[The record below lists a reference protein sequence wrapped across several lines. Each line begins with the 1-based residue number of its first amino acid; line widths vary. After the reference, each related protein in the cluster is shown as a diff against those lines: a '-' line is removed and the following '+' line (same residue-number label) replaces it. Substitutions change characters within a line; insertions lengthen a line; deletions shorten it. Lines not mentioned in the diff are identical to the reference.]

1 MNRTLY
7 AGRMVKALGI
17 ERSFG
22 VGDKA
27 VYVLRGIDLTVD
39 AGTMIALYGPSGSG
53 KTTLLNVIGALDVPD
68 RGEVWIGDENIL
80 QMSER
85 SRARIR
91 RKCIGFI
98 FQNETLMSTYSAR
111 ENIDLVLRLQGLN
124 FFERRKRATTALEAM
139 GLSAWADHLPEELS
153 GGQRQRVAIARALA
167 LRPALILADEPTSGL
182 DTRMARRVLSL
193 FVGIAKTQGTAFLIV
208 SHDSV
213 VTEFVN
219 EAYDLRE
226 GLLVRRVDHN
236 GSVLEKIVSSA

>member
-1 MNRTLY
+1 L
-7 AGRMVKALGI
+7 
-17 ERSFG
+17 
-22 VGDKA
+22 D
-27 VYVLRGIDLTVD
+27 
-39 AGTMIALYGPSGSG
+39 
-53 KTTLLNVIGALDVPD
+53 VIGALDVPD